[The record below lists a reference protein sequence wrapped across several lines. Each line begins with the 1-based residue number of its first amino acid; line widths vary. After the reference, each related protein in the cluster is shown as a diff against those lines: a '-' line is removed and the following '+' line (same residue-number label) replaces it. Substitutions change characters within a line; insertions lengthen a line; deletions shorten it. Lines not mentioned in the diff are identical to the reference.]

1 MKFRWCTYVSI
12 CVSICIEDDILHVDF
27 ICMYVMY
34 VCMYVCNFR
43 EVEEPAVKV
52 SNLPAD
58 VTKGQIQ
65 ELFKAFGM
73 CVCTYVCIVCIS
85 DFCFLY
91 W

>member
-1 MKFRWCTYVSI
+1 MYV
-12 CVSICIEDDILHVDF
+12 CIEDDILHVDF
-27 ICMYVMY
+27 ICMYVTY
-34 VCMYVCNFR
+34 VCMYLCMYVCTFR

-73 CVCTYVCIVCIS
+73 YVCTYLCIVCTY
-85 DFCFLY
+85 L
-91 W
+91 

>member
-1 MKFRWCTYVSI
+1 MEVFMYV
-12 CVSICIEDDILHVDF
+12 CIEDDILRVDF
-27 ICMYVMY
+27 ICMYVTY

-52 SNLPAD
+52 SNLPVD
-58 VTKGQIQ
+58 VSNGQIQ

-73 CVCTYVCIVCIS
+73 YICTVCIVCIY